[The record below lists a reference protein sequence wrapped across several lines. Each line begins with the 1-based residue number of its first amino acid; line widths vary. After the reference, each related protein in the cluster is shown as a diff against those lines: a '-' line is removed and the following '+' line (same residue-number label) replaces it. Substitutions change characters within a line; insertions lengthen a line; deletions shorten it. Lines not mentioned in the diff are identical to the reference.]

1 MTSCMRISK
10 GLKRLMVQF
19 KQHSFSAT
27 GIRSLCWRG
36 DDLVDWV
43 GGGRAF
49 ALDGTETP
57 RHVYYAYRFD
67 AATASPDGRTAVIYE
82 RLGTKG
88 LVLRDGEI
96 LREIDRSYYQANS
109 YEYPVTLFHEPGGQL
124 LLAHCPKVYNKIELE
139 VAETG
144 QLLTASDDRKPSDCF
159 HSRFAASPNGKRL
172 LSAGWVW
179 HPMDVVEHFDV
190 TRALADPH
198 HLDNGDSL
206 PDSGPEEVSAC
217 WLNDDTIVVCSVAEP
232 TDESDERRNSL
243 MVFDLANKKCQ
254 HKIQLLEEPGKIFP
268 VGQSHIL
275 SLYRHSK
282 LIDIMTGKVVHA
294 WGNLDS
300 GQQTSSIILDEN
312 IKLPPIAFDPI
323 GNRFAIA
330 DSDQITVIEFDLSD
344 SNPL

>member
-1 MTSCMRISK
+1 MI
-10 GLKRLMVQF
+10 QF
-19 KQHSFSAT
+19 KQYSFSAT
-27 GIRSLCWRG
+27 GIGSLCWRG
-36 DDLVDWV
+36 DNLVDWV

-57 RHVYYAYRFD
+57 RHVGYPYRFD

-96 LREIDRSYYQANS
+96 LREINRSYYQANA
-109 YEYPVTLFHEPGGQL
+109 YEYPVTLFHELGGQL
-124 LLAHCPKVYNKIELE
+124 LLAHCPKEYNQIEFE
-139 VAETG
+139 IAETG
-144 QLLTASDDRKPSDCF
+144 QALTASGDRKPSDCF

-198 HLDNGDSL
+198 HLDHGDSL

-217 WLNDDTIVVCSVAEP
+217 WLNDDTIIVCSAAEP
-232 TDESDERRNSL
+232 TEESDESESSERRSSL
-243 MVFDLANKKCQ
+243 MVFDLAKKQCM
-254 HKIQLLEEPGKIFP
+254 HKVQLSEEPGKIFP

-275 SLYRHSK
+275 SLYRHPK
-282 LIDIMTGKVVHA
+282 LIDITTAKVVHA
-294 WGNLDS
+294 WDNLDT
-300 GQQTSSIILDEN
+300 GQQTSSIILGEN
-312 IKLPPIAFDPI
+312 IKLPAIAFDPI
-323 GNRFAIA
+323 GSRFAIA
-330 DSDQITVIEFDLSD
+330 DSDQITVIEFDPTAFG
-344 SNPL
+344 NA